1 VSEGIEFS
9 VAVELTTDGE
19 GRLSAEVP
27 DRVVERLGVS
37 AGDMLCF
44 TGFFG
49 GTVEVWSVPKSLQA
63 SLDGEEDP

>member
-9 VAVELTTDGE
+9 VAIELTTDSE

-27 DRVVERLGVS
+27 DRVIERLGVS
-37 AGDMLCF
+37 AGDVLCW

-49 GTVEVWSVPKSLQA
+49 GTVEVWSVPKNPYA
-63 SLDGEEDP
+63 SLDGEEEP